1 MVKIFKAGCGI
12 AFPVDSLRDSSRVP
26 LPRAALVGDE
36 RVANSQ
42 ESLRGTLD
50 AG

>member
-12 AFPVDSLRDSSRVP
+12 ASSVDSLRDSSRVP
-26 LPRAALVGDE
+26 LPRAALVGHE
-36 RVANSQ
+36 RVKNSQ
-42 ESLRGTLD
+42 ESLQGKLD

>member
-12 AFPVDSLRDSSRVP
+12 ASPVDSSRVP

-36 RVANSQ
+36 RMANSQ